1 MALKLKG
8 DNPIQP
14 GTTEVIGTSRPS
26 CNDHSTWSF
35 VQMNMTLLPIACPRP
50 LGVNRH
56 FQGGAVRSDVR
67 PCTPTQN
74 PHNRLRQHATK
85 MSPRRHDVDC
95 SHGRSGVPASCCMSP
110 GLSPTPKAVPGTR
123 RKFSETSQVP
133 AFIDA
138 LALPLRGSAVLRL
151 CSCSDDLQHSP
162 SPRSD
167 SGCCSDPVRRSPLGN
182 SQLHRSSSLSSSST
196 SSRVAKGSFRGKRVL
211 ELQDE
216 DRRFH
221 PEDRGASPT
230 KRSKH

>member
-1 MALKLKG
+1 
-8 DNPIQP
+8 
-14 GTTEVIGTSRPS
+14 
-26 CNDHSTWSF
+26 
-35 VQMNMTLLPIACPRP
+35 MNMTLLPIACPRP
-50 LGVNRH
+50 LSVNYH
-56 FQGGAVRSDVR
+56 FQEGAVQSNVR
-67 PCTPTQN
+67 PCTPIQK
-74 PHNRLRQHATK
+74 PHYRLHQHATN

-95 SHGRSGVPASCCMSP
+95 SHGQSGVLASCCMSP
-110 GLSPTPKAVPGTR
+110 GLSPTPKAVSGTKR
-123 RKFSETSQVP
+123 NFSETLQVP
-133 AFIDA
+133 VFIDT
-138 LALPLRGSAVLRL
+138 LALPLRGSAALRL
-151 CSCSDDLQHSP
+151 RSCSDDLHSP

-167 SGCCSDPVRRSPLGN
+167 SGYCSDPVRKSPLGN